1 MCRFFLSVYGFD
13 SLSALTSAAVAV
25 ALAAAEAVTVV
36 AGSVAMI
43 WVSIDVAVEP
53 VQYCLTCV
61 RMVTFKSWVCA
72 MFEYPLLS
80 TSLRR

>member
-1 MCRFFLSVYGFD
+1 MCRFCLFVHGFD
-13 SLSALTSAAVAV
+13 SLLALTSAAVTV
-25 ALAAAEAVTVV
+25 ALAPAAAATVV
-36 AGSVAMI
+36 AGSVAVI

-72 MFEYPLLS
+72 IFEYPPLCV
-80 TSLRR
+80 SLRR